1 MKFLKFSFL
10 PAVLLSV
17 VFAFSSC
24 GDDDDTGY
32 LPPSQ
37 AIQDALKKLYPNATA
52 IKWEQKGV
60 YYVADCQADGREKE
74 VWFDAN
80 ANWLM
85 TETELNSI
93 NNLPPAVLTAFM
105 ESSYNNWVVDD
116 VVILEYPN
124 EPSTEFVVTVEQGK
138 KVDLYFSEG
147 GGLLHEKDVTNGDD
161 THWPRI

>member
-1 MKFLKFSFL
+1 MKFLKFSL
-10 PAVLLSV
+10 LTAVLLSV

-60 YYVADCQADGREKE
+60 YYVADCQAD
-74 VWFDAN
+74 

-105 ESSYNNWVVDD
+105 ESSYSNWVVDD
-116 VVILEYPN
+116 VAILEYPN

-161 THWPRI
+161 THWPRV

>member
-1 MKFLKFSFL
+1 MKFLKFSL
-10 PAVLLSV
+10 LTAVLLSV
-17 VFAFSSC
+17 VFAFSSWWRC
-24 GDDDDTGY
+24 TIRDIFR
-32 LPPSQ
+32 LSQ

-105 ESSYNNWVVDD
+105 ESSYSNWVVDD
-116 VVILEYPN
+116 VAILEYPN

-161 THWPRI
+161 THWPRV

>member
-1 MKFLKFSFL
+1 MKSLKFSL
-10 PAVLLSV
+10 LAAVLLSV

-80 ANWLM
+80 ATWLM

-105 ESSYNNWVVDD
+105 ESSYSNWVVDD
-116 VVILEYPN
+116 VAIL
-124 EPSTEFVVTVEQGK
+124 
-138 KVDLYFSEG
+138 
-147 GGLLHEKDVTNGDD
+147 
-161 THWPRI
+161 

>member
-1 MKFLKFSFL
+1 MKFLKFSL
-10 PAVLLSV
+10 LTAVLLSV

-85 TETELNSI
+85 TETCLLYTS
-93 NNLPPAVLTAFM
+93 
-105 ESSYNNWVVDD
+105 
-116 VVILEYPN
+116 
-124 EPSTEFVVTVEQGK
+124 PS
-138 KVDLYFSEG
+138 
-147 GGLLHEKDVTNGDD
+147 
-161 THWPRI
+161 PRDS

>member
-1 MKFLKFSFL
+1 MKFLKFSL
-10 PAVLLSV
+10 LTAVLLSV
-17 VFAFSSC
+17 VFAFQFVWRWWRYGISSAEP
-24 GDDDDTGY
+24 G
-32 LPPSQ
+32 
-37 AIQDALKKLYPNATA
+37 IQDALKKLYPNATA

-161 THWPRI
+161 THWPRV

>member
-1 MKFLKFSFL
+1 MPL
-10 PAVLLSV
+10 P
-17 VFAFSSC
+17 
-24 GDDDDTGY
+24 
-32 LPPSQ
+32 
-37 AIQDALKKLYPNATA
+37 
-52 IKWEQKGV
+52 KWEQKGV

-161 THWPRI
+161 THWPRV